1 MSKRHENLS
10 FSRRFLFAVCKG
22 AKAQAAAGG
31 PNSIKKTENLSSNA
45 AAESIGCLF
54 ECRRGEWEKV
64 SRAFYYNKIV
74 WTEMIDKH

>member
-1 MSKRHENLS
+1 MSKRHENPS

-31 PNSIKKTENLSSNA
+31 PNSIKKTENLFSNA

-54 ECRRGEWEKV
+54 ECPQRGMGKGF
-64 SRAFYYNKIV
+64 SGLLL
-74 WTEMIDKH
+74 